1 MKFAFK
7 SHGFRHF
14 LSKCDIFKQHCWLNQ
29 TSTVSKN
36 TFFNSYKLYDKCQ
49 CHFALFQSPVM
60 DEKINHWLILAVYIV
75 TFLIGLPANLLAI
88 CTFFKKLGNKPSPND
103 ILLFNLTASDL
114 VFLLFLPFKMYE
126 AAVGMKW
133 YTSQTV
139 CSIASFFFFTT
150 IYTSSLLLMAIAVDR
165 YLGLAFP
172 IKYRLLRKPV
182 YAVVGSVLI
191 WVVSLAHCSIVFIIV
206 HMPLANGNVAKDV
219 CYENFTDDQK
229 KILLPVRLEFFVVI
243 YMLPLL
249 VCIFCY
255 INCIY
260 ILYSRPHIAKVKKQ
274 RAIGMALC
282 TLTIFLL
289 CFLPYNTSHLVGFS
303 SNESPWWRYYTL
315 LPSTLNTC
323 LDPFVFYF
331 SSSTFRESKTIALL
345 KIWFCRRKKSKK
357 CETEL
362 RTISN

>member
-1 MKFAFK
+1 MFYF
-7 SHGFRHF
+7 FQCNF
-14 LSKCDIFKQHCWLNQ
+14 LLTI
-29 TSTVSKN
+29 T
-36 TFFNSYKLYDKCQ
+36 
-49 CHFALFQSPVM
+49 
-60 DEKINHWLILAVYIV
+60 VYIL

-88 CTFFKKLGNKPSPND
+88 CTFFKKLGDKPSPND

-133 YTSQTV
+133 YLSQTL
-139 CSIASFFFFTT
+139 CSIASYFFFTT
-150 IYTSSLLLMAIAVDR
+150 IYTSSLLLMAIAIDR

-172 IKYRLLRKPV
+172 FKYRLLRKPL
-182 YAVVGSVLI
+182 YAAAGSVII
-191 WVVSLAHCSIVFIIV
+191 WLVSAAHCSIVFITV
-206 HMPLANGNVAKDV
+206 HIPDLNATLPKTV
-219 CYENFTDDQK
+219 CYENFTEQQK

-260 ILYSRPHIAKVKKQ
+260 ILYSRPHISKEKKQ

-289 CFLPYNTSHLVGFS
+289 CFLPYNLSHLVGFS
-303 SNESPWWRYYTL
+303 SNNSPSWRYYTL

-331 SSSTFRESKTIALL
+331 SSSTFRESKTVSLL
-345 KIWFCRRKKSKK
+345 KKWCCFTQKTKKSD
-357 CETEL
+357 TEL
-362 RTISN
+362 VTVAE

>member
-1 MKFAFK
+1 M
-7 SHGFRHF
+7 
-14 LSKCDIFKQHCWLNQ
+14 
-29 TSTVSKN
+29 T
-36 TFFNSYKLYDKCQ
+36 
-49 CHFALFQSPVM
+49 
-60 DEKINHWLILAVYIV
+60 NHWVILAVYIV
-75 TFLIGLPANLLAI
+75 TFLIGLPANLLAM
-88 CTFFKKLGNKPSPND
+88 CTFIKKLGDKPSPND

-114 VFLLFLPFKMYE
+114 VFLFFLPFKMYE
-126 AAVGMKW
+126 AASGMHW
-133 YTSQTV
+133 YLSQSL

-172 IKYRLLRKPV
+172 FKYRLMRKPL
-182 YAVVGSVLI
+182 YASVGSVFI
-191 WVVSLAHCSIVFIIV
+191 WLFSAGHCTIVFIIV
-206 HMPLANGNVAKDV
+206 HMPEPDRTEPKTV
-219 CYENFTDDQK
+219 CYENFTEKQK
-229 KILLPVRLEFFVVI
+229 EILLPVRFEFFLVMYI
-243 YMLPLL
+243 LPLL

-255 INCIY
+255 ISCIY

-303 SNESPWWRYYTL
+303 TNNSPSWRYYTL

-331 SSSTFRESKTIALL
+331 SSSTFRQSATIALL
-345 KIWFCRRKKSKK
+345 KKWCFRHEKTK
-357 CETEL
+357 CETDL
-362 RTISN
+362 KIISK

>member
-1 MKFAFK
+1 M
-7 SHGFRHF
+7 S
-14 LSKCDIFKQHCWLNQ
+14 
-29 TSTVSKN
+29 
-36 TFFNSYKLYDKCQ
+36 
-49 CHFALFQSPVM
+49 HFAIFQSSVTCKM
-60 DEKINHWLILAVYIV
+60 VNHWAILTVYVV

-88 CTFFKKLGNKPSPND
+88 STFIKKLGDKPNPND

-126 AAVGMKW
+126 AAAGMQW
-133 YTSQTV
+133 FLPQAL

-172 IKYRLLRKPV
+172 IKYRLMRKPL
-182 YAVVGSVLI
+182 YATAGSILI
-191 WVVSLAHCSIVFIIV
+191 WLVSIGHCSIVFIIV
-206 HMPLANGNVAKDV
+206 HMPLPNGTKIEPV
-219 CYENFTDDQK
+219 CYEQFTEKQK

-243 YMLPLL
+243 YILPLL
-249 VCIFCY
+249 VSIFCY

-260 ILYSRPHIAKVKKQ
+260 ILYTRPHIAKVKKQ

-289 CFLPYNTSHLVGFS
+289 CFLPYNMSHLVGFS
-303 SNESPWWRYYTL
+303 SNESPRWRYYTL

-331 SSSTFRESKTIALL
+331 SSSTFRQSKTIALL
-345 KIWFCRRKKSKK
+345 KTWCCRPSRVTRS
-357 CETEL
+357 
-362 RTISN
+362 

>member
-1 MKFAFK
+1 MVNY
-7 SHGFRHF
+7 
-14 LSKCDIFKQHCWLNQ
+14 W
-29 TSTVSKN
+29 V
-36 TFFNSYKLYDKCQ
+36 
-49 CHFALFQSPVM
+49 
-60 DEKINHWLILAVYIV
+60 ILAVYVV

-88 CTFFKKLGNKPSPND
+88 CTFIKKLGDKPNPND

-114 VFLLFLPFKMYE
+114 VFLFFLPFKMYE
-126 AAVGMKW
+126 AAAGMKW
-133 YTSQTV
+133 YLSQTL

-172 IKYRLLRKPV
+172 IKYRLLRKPL
-182 YAVVGSVLI
+182 YAAVGSVII
-191 WVVSLAHCSIVFIIV
+191 WLVSIGHCTVVFIIV
-206 HMPLANGNVAKDV
+206 HMPLPNGTKTESV
-219 CYENFTDDQK
+219 CYEQFTEKQK

-249 VCIFCY
+249 VSIFCY

-345 KIWFCRRKKSKK
+345 KTWCCGHKKTKK

-362 RTISN
+362 KITSK